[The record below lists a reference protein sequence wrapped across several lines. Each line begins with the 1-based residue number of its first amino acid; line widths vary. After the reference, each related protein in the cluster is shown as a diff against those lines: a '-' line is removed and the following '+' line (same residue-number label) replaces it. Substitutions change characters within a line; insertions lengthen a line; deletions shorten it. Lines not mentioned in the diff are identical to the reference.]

1 LSRAMK
7 RKQELRLKK
16 KAKKLHLTTASTGL
30 SAELLAKLQKVIQLA
45 DQAIEAQEYSKSKG
59 FCLLALS
66 IYPKCADPYHLLG
79 GIALQDGQYAEALR
93 HFEKAL
99 TISPD
104 SPVTLN
110 NYSIAL
116 KFSDRHE
123 EALLALNKCL
133 HLKPDYFE
141 ALSNKGS
148 ALSILGQVENSFS
161 MYRKAL
167 KVNPNFGK
175 AYFNI
180 ATGHKFTEG
189 DDWCELFEKAELNL
203 DNLPETDRMN
213 LHFALGKY
221 HEDLKHY
228 EIGFSHYLKA
238 NKLKRDTLTYSVE
251 IAEEMMGK
259 MQEMFDAEGSWAK
272 RTEVGNQSDLPVF
285 ILGMPRSGTTLIE
298 QILSSHPKVHGA
310 GELKLINTAV
320 DGLSVNTD
328 GFFPTDQ
335 NALSTFDK
343 EIRKRGDAFVEELR
357 SYNKKATHV
366 TDKMPLNF
374 RYLGLIHVLMP
385 NAKIIHCRRNPVD
398 TCLSNFRI
406 LFGDKM
412 DYTYDLED
420 IGRYYLA
427 YDNLMK
433 HWDAVLPDRF
443 LNVQYEDVVGDVET
457 QARRLIDHCGLE
469 WDDACLDFHKSKRRV
484 HTASTTQ
491 VRQPIYNTS
500 VGRYERY
507 GELLKPLL
515 DVLDPL
521 LAKD

>member
-1 LSRAMK
+1 MSRAMK

-16 KAKKLHLTTASTGL
+16 KQKKLHLTTASTGL

-45 DQAIEAQEYSKSKG
+45 NQAIEAQDYSKSKG

-79 GIALQDGQYAEALR
+79 GIALQDGQYTEALS

-99 TISPD
+99 AISPD

-123 EALLALNKCL
+123 EALIALNKCL
-133 HLKPDYFE
+133 RLKPDYFE

-175 AYFNI
+175 AYLNI
-180 ATGHKFTEG
+180 ATAHKFTEG
-189 DDWCELFEKAELNL
+189 DDWCEVYEKAEKNL
-203 DNLPETDRMN
+203 DTLAEIDRMN

-221 HEDLKHY
+221 HEDLERY
-228 EIGFSHYLKA
+228 EAGFSHYIKA
-238 NKLKRDTLTYSVE
+238 NKFKRNTFDYSVANDE
-251 IAEEMMGK
+251 KMMAK
-259 MQEMFDAEGSWAK
+259 IQDVFDVEGAWVK
-272 RTEVGNQSDLPVF
+272 RTEVGNQSNLPIF

-298 QILSSHPKVHGA
+298 QILASHHKVHGA
-310 GELKLINTAV
+310 GELKAIKAAV
-320 DGLSVNTD
+320 DGLSVNSG

-335 NALSTFDK
+335 NALPKFDK
-343 EIRKRGDAFVEELR
+343 KIRKRGDAFVEELR
-357 SYNKKATHV
+357 RHNKKAAHV
-366 TDKMPLNF
+366 TDKMPQNF
-374 RYLGLIHVLMP
+374 QYLGLIHVLMP
-385 NAKIIHCRRNPVD
+385 NAKIIRCRRNPVD

-412 DYTYDLED
+412 DYTYDLEE

-427 YDNLMK
+427 YDRMVK
-433 HWDAVLPDRF
+433 HWGAVL
-443 LNVQYEDVVGDVET
+443 
-457 QARRLIDHCGLE
+457 
-469 WDDACLDFHKSKRRV
+469 S
-484 HTASTTQ
+484 
-491 VRQPIYNTS
+491 
-500 VGRYERY
+500 GRHERY
-507 GELLKPLL
+507 SDLLKPLL
-515 DVLDPL
+515 DALEPAL
-521 LAKD
+521 